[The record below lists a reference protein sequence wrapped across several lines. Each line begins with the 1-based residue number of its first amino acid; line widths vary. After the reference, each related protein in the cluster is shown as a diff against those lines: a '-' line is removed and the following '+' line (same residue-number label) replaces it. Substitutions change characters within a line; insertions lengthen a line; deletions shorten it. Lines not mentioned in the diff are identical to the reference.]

1 MLSPALPGLR
11 SCVTT
16 QKQMKKR
23 VAVIAAIL
31 GLASTICMAKDPPI
45 TLLWPQDKPAIK
57 LTFGKFQQIALL
69 AGQSTYVC
77 DVVVENL
84 TDKPVPRASFTVY
97 GNDRSN
103 VRIGDGL
110 LVVSDLGPQQQVKV
124 RLQFTS
130 VGVPASLMLSAKKD
144 MLAAPGVKTIPLRVL
159 SVPPGAKLK
168 VDGQEAGTTPVMV
181 KLTIGSHNL
190 DLTKEGYAPGSTP
203 LEVTPDELPGGSIT
217 IELGGLS
224 RDTVELRDGTVLLG
238 DVLSMS
244 LTAVVVSVDGKEQT
258 LDRNQVKKM
267 MLVERQVTQ
276 QPTIVQPAPV
286 QSQPKH

>member
-1 MLSPALPGLR
+1 
-11 SCVTT
+11 
-16 QKQMKKR
+16 MKKS
-23 VAVIAAIL
+23 VVIFAAIL
-31 GLASTICMAKDPPI
+31 ALAGSVCLAKDSSI
-45 TLLWPQDKPAIK
+45 VLQWPQDKPAIK
-57 LTFGKFQQIALL
+57 LAFGKFQQVGSL
-69 AGQSTYVC
+69 AGQRTYVC

-97 GNDRSN
+97 GSDKNN

-110 LVVSDLGPQQQVKV
+110 LVVSDLGPQQRVKA

-130 VGVPASLMLSAKKD
+130 VGIPASLTLSAKKD

-168 VDGQEAGTTPVMV
+168 VDGQDAGTTPVMV
-181 KLTIGSHNL
+181 KLTIGSHSL

-203 LEVTPDELPGGSIT
+203 LEITPDELPGGSIT
-217 IELGGLS
+217 VELGGLS

-244 LTAVVVSVDGKEQT
+244 LTSVTVRVEGKEQT
-258 LDRNQVKKM
+258 VDRNQVKKM
-267 MLVERQVTQ
+267 MLVERQVTT
-276 QPTIVQPAPV
+276 QPAISQPAPSV
-286 QSQPKH
+286 QSQPTHWR